1 MASRPN
7 PTRTWRVEAA
17 METVFWYRR
26 AGEPGH
32 VHTDRILGIKHA
44 RLYHESARL
53 RHSRHIGIRKPQV
66 P

>member
-1 MASRPN
+1 MASYADKRSFSAVCLAN
-7 PTRTWRVEAA
+7 SGCERWRVEAA

-44 RLYHESARL
+44 RLITKAR
-53 RHSRHIGIRKPQV
+53 G
-66 P
+66 

>member
-1 MASRPN
+1 
-7 PTRTWRVEAA
+7 

-44 RLYHESARL
+44 RLITKAR
-53 RHSRHIGIRKPQV
+53 G
-66 P
+66 

>member
-44 RLYHESARL
+44 RLITKAR
-53 RHSRHIGIRKPQV
+53 G
-66 P
+66 